1 MGDFLMALHCP
12 LHYHLNLV
20 VFVPGS
26 CRKLLLC
33 GMGACE
39 SFKTMED
46 QHVPYEGVGVKTE
59 LLKEV

>member
-1 MGDFLMALHCP
+1 MGDFLMVLHCP

-20 VFVPGS
+20 VFVLGS

-46 QHVPYEGVGVKTE
+46 QHVWDTCNVP
-59 LLKEV
+59 